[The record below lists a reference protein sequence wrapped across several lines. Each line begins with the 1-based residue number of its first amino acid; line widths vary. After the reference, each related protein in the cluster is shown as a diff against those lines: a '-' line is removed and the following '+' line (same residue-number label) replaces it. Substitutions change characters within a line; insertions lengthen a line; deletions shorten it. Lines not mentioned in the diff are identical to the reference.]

1 MELLVIRKN
10 DKLLL
15 QDEIR
20 ILVGD
25 SSYLRITESSLN
37 ERMIKLKFCL
47 AVPLPYNKACKG
59 QERQKKKKI
68 SSTHGGK
75 VLRSFC
81 LWSEGKNK
89 KSEEQIR
96 EPESAV
102 LSVSPNLIRKRWR
115 RELPLSG

>member
-47 AVPLPYNKACKG
+47 
-59 QERQKKKKI
+59 
-68 SSTHGGK
+68 
-75 VLRSFC
+75 
-81 LWSEGKNK
+81 WSKELKPK
-89 KSEEQIR
+89 R
-96 EPESAV
+96 E
-102 LSVSPNLIRKRWR
+102 
-115 RELPLSG
+115 